1 MRLGSA
7 EEIRKYQLFGIGG
20 FELFII
26 LLFAFLIFGP
36 DKLPEM
42 AKTLGVAQ
50 AQEEM
55 KAVIN
60 DEVLDPD
67 AGKKAASG
75 SGSKPAPHAT
85 QESFAERKARY
96 DKERAERLKR
106 QQIDA
111 NRAAMKAE
119 AAKKTVDET
128 ADETACI
135 PVIPFPGAKKA
146 EEPVEAE
153 PEEETDAETEE
164 EPPQD
169 DEPKSMSLQEILA
182 QTVQEALSERE
193 DTIIEE
199 EPPHRGLFSRRKMRD
214 TEQLYDDAE
223 EEEDEEEEFEEPEP
237 ELPEP
242 PLTETLSD
250 YRAQLSGAT
259 KARRG
264 AGIFTLLL
272 CVMAVLEHFS
282 ILPEAYTADPMIRAL
297 PPLAVEAIVCAI
309 GWRIFAGALRS
320 LKRGKVTSGFL
331 TMLLCLVTL
340 LDTALYAFL
349 PARAALSLPLPVL
362 GAMSV
367 YCALLGESLRLH
379 GMYDTFRIAA
389 IGNAPYIVT
398 VTAGGAA
405 KRVGLPGGFSNSARA
420 NDPYSRWQSVLL
432 PVFLAVSV
440 VFGVLSTLE
449 TKQNAL
455 LAWNLSVMLASAN
468 LLAFPMVCALPLK
481 RIAARL
487 AKSGS
492 AVAGFSGADAIR
504 RSNCVILTDGDLF
517 PPGTVTLGG
526 LKVFGEE
533 SGKVISY
540 AATMAHASES
550 GLSRLFDNLLASDGG
565 FREQVEDVDFYEEGG
580 VGGRIH
586 GETVLFGTAGFMR
599 KRGVNLPRNLGLK
612 TGVFLSVDGT
622 LIAVFAV
629 KYMPAENVD
638 WALHALH
645 HSRITPVLAVRDGN
659 ITPALLKRKF
669 GTDARAVYPKL
680 STRLALSERG
690 GGRPYA
696 LLMREGLMPYAEVV
710 LGSKRLCRSA
720 RRCTVLAFVAAT
732 LATLLAFYLTFV
744 GAYSVLTPLSLLVFV
759 LLWSL
764 SALLDALLSDRY

>member
-1 MRLGSA
+1 MDPKDLEFEETLADSELLLKNTARSMDEDA
-7 EEIRKYQLFGIGG
+7 EFTLES
-20 FELFII
+20 I
-26 LLFAFLIFGP
+26 LA
-36 DKLPEM
+36 EY
-42 AKTLGVAQ
+42 
-50 AQEEM
+50 
-55 KAVIN
+55 
-60 DEVLDPD
+60 
-67 AGKKAASG
+67 G
-75 SGSKPAPHAT
+75 SGTPEPEEKEPEPPAEKKPPAKVVPLP
-85 QESFAERKARY
+85 K
-96 DKERAERLKR
+96 
-106 QQIDA
+106 
-111 NRAAMKAE
+111 KAE

-128 ADETACI
+128 ADETARI

-146 EEPVEAE
+146 EEPIEAE

-169 DEPKSMSLQEILA
+169 DEPKSMSLQDILA

-193 DTIIEE
+193 DTVIEE
-199 EPPHRGLFSRRKMRD
+199 EPPRRGLFSRRKMRD

-297 PPLAVEAIVCAI
+297 PLLAVEAIVCAI

-320 LKRGKVTSGFL
+320 LKQGKVTSGFL

-432 PVFLAVSV
+432 PVFLAAAV

-468 LLAFPMVCALPLK
+468 LLAFPMVCVLPLK

-710 LGSKRLCRSA
+710 LGSKRLCASA
-720 RRCTVLAFVAAT
+720 RRCTVLAFLAAT
-732 LATLLAFYLTFV
+732 ASTLLAFYLTFV
-744 GAYSVLTPLSLLVFV
+744 GAYSVLTPFSLLIYV

-764 SALLDALLSDRY
+764 SALVDALLSDRY

>member
-1 MRLGSA
+1 MKPLVAIVGRPNVGKSMLFNKLIGQRLSIVEDTPGVTRDRIYGESEWCGRKFRLVDTGGIEPRTDDQILSFMREQA
-7 EEIRKYQLFGIGG
+7 EIAIQHADV
-20 FELFII
+20 II
-26 LLFAFLIFGP
+26 FLTDVKTGLTASDQEVANMLLRSHKPIVL
-36 DKLPEM
+36 
-42 AKTLGVAQ
+42 
-50 AQEEM
+50 
-55 KAVIN
+55 AVN
-60 DEVLDPD
+60 KMDSTGRVDPD
-67 AGKKAASG
+67 FYEFYNLGLGDPIAVSAVHGHG
-75 SGSKPAPHAT
+75 TG
-85 QESFAERKARY
+85 
-96 DKERAERLKR
+96 DLL
-106 QQIDA
+106 DA
-111 NRAAMKAE
+111 
-119 AAKKTVDET
+119 
-128 ADETACI
+128 CLQY
-135 PVIPFPGAKKA
+135 FP
-146 EEPVEAE
+146 
-153 PEEETDAETEE
+153 PE
-164 EPPQD
+164 D
-169 DEPKSMSLQEILA
+169 D
-182 QTVQEALSERE
+182 
-193 DTIIEE
+193 
-199 EPPHRGLFSRRKMRD
+199 
-214 TEQLYDDAE
+214 E
-223 EEEDEEEEFEEPEP
+223 EEEDIPD
-237 ELPEP
+237 LPEP
-242 PLTETLSD
+242 PAEETLAD
-250 YRAQLSGAT
+250 LRAQLSSAT
-259 KARRG
+259 RACRAVGILTLLMWLGQLAAHFSLMPALYWDDPMVRTLPYLALELLACILGRHVFLDAFRKARGGRV
-264 AGIFTLLL
+264 TSPLLTFIL
-272 CVMAVLEHFS
+272 CV
-282 ILPEAYTADPMIRAL
+282 
-297 PPLAVEAIVCAI
+297 
-309 GWRIFAGALRS
+309 
-320 LKRGKVTSGFL
+320 
-331 TMLLCLVTL
+331 VTL
-340 LDTALYAFL
+340 ADTALYAFL
-349 PARAALSLPLPVL
+349 PARAALSAPLPAIAVL
-362 GAMSV
+362 SLYG
-367 YCALLGESLRLH
+367 ALLGETQRLH
-379 GMYDTFRIAA
+379 GLYDTFRIAA

-405 KRVGLPGGFSNSARA
+405 KRTGLPAGFSNAARA
-420 NDPYSRWQSVLL
+420 GDPYSRWQNALL
-432 PVFLAVSV
+432 PVLLVASIVFAVLA
-440 VFGVLSTLE
+440 TLE
-449 TKQNAL
+449 SKQRVL
-455 LAWNLSVMLASAN
+455 LLWNLSVLLASAN
-468 LLAFPMVCALPLK
+468 LPALPMTCALPFK

-492 AVAGFSGADAIR
+492 AVAGYAGADAIR

-550 GLSRLFDNLLASDGG
+550 GLTKLFDDLLMRDGG
-565 FREQVEDVDFYEEGG
+565 FRERVEDVDFYEEGG

-586 GETVLFGTAGFMR
+586 GETVLFGTMGFMR

-669 GTDARAVYPKL
+669 GTDARAVYPKM

>member
-1 MRLGSA
+1 MDPKDLEFEETLADSELLLKNTARSMDEDA
-7 EEIRKYQLFGIGG
+7 EFTLES
-20 FELFII
+20 I
-26 LLFAFLIFGP
+26 LA
-36 DKLPEM
+36 EY
-42 AKTLGVAQ
+42 
-50 AQEEM
+50 
-55 KAVIN
+55 
-60 DEVLDPD
+60 
-67 AGKKAASG
+67 G
-75 SGSKPAPHAT
+75 SGTPAAPEPEEKEPEPPAEKKPPAKVVPLP
-85 QESFAERKARY
+85 K
-96 DKERAERLKR
+96 
-106 QQIDA
+106 
-111 NRAAMKAE
+111 KAE

-128 ADETACI
+128 ADETARI

-153 PEEETDAETEE
+153 PEETPEE
-164 EPPQD
+164 EPAQD
-169 DEPKSMSLQEILA
+169 DEPKSMSLQDVLA

-199 EPPHRGLFSRRKMRD
+199 EPPRRGLFSRRKMRD

-297 PPLAVEAIVCAI
+297 PLLAVEAIVCAI
-309 GWRIFAGALRS
+309 GWRIFARTIRS
-320 LKRGKVTSGFL
+320 LRQGKTTSGFL

-349 PARAALSLPLPVL
+349 PARAALSLPLPAL

-420 NDPYSRWQSVLL
+420 NDPYSRWQRVLL
-432 PVFLAVSV
+432 PVFLAAAV
-440 VFGVLSTLE
+440 VFGVLSPLE

-455 LAWNLSVMLASAN
+455 LACAN

-710 LGSKRLCRSA
+710 LGSKRLCASA
-720 RRCTVLAFVAAT
+720 KRCTVLAFLAAT
-732 LATLLAFYLTFV
+732 ASTLLAFYLTFV
-744 GAYSVLTPLSLLVFV
+744 GAYSVLTPFSLLIYV

-764 SALLDALLSDRY
+764 SALVDALLSDRY

>member
-1 MRLGSA
+1 MDPKDLEFEETLADSELLLKNTARSMDEDAEFTLESILAEYGSGTPAAPEPEEKASEPPA
-7 EEIRKYQLFGIGG
+7 EEKQS
-20 FELFII
+20 
-26 LLFAFLIFGP
+26 AKVVP
-36 DKLPEM
+36 LP
-42 AKTLGVAQ
+42 
-50 AQEEM
+50 
-55 KAVIN
+55 
-60 DEVLDPD
+60 
-67 AGKKAASG
+67 KKV
-75 SGSKPAPHAT
+75 
-85 QESFAERKARY
+85 
-96 DKERAERLKR
+96 
-106 QQIDA
+106 
-111 NRAAMKAE
+111 E

-128 ADETACI
+128 ADETARI

-153 PEEETDAETEE
+153 PEETPEE

-169 DEPKSMSLQEILA
+169 DEPKSMSLQDILA

-193 DTIIEE
+193 DTIIEA
-199 EPPHRGLFSRRKMRD
+199 EPPRRGLFSRRKMRD
-214 TEQLYDDAE
+214 TEQLYADEETDEDEDDE
-223 EEEDEEEEFEEPEP
+223 EEEDIPD
-237 ELPEP
+237 LPEP
-242 PLTETLSD
+242 PAEETLAD
-250 YRAQLSGAT
+250 LRAQLSSAT
-259 KARRG
+259 RACRAVGILTLLMWLGQLAAHFSLMPALYWDDPMVRTLPYLALELLACILGRHVFLDAFRKARGGRV
-264 AGIFTLLL
+264 TSPLLTFIL
-272 CVMAVLEHFS
+272 CV
-282 ILPEAYTADPMIRAL
+282 
-297 PPLAVEAIVCAI
+297 
-309 GWRIFAGALRS
+309 
-320 LKRGKVTSGFL
+320 
-331 TMLLCLVTL
+331 VTL
-340 LDTALYAFL
+340 ADTALYAFL
-349 PARAALSLPLPVL
+349 PARAALSAPLPAIAVL
-362 GAMSV
+362 SLYG
-367 YCALLGESLRLH
+367 ALLGESLRLH

-405 KRVGLPGGFSNSARA
+405 KRTGLPAGFSNAARA
-420 NDPYSRWQSVLL
+420 GDPYSRWQNALL
-432 PVFLAVSV
+432 PVLLVASIVFAVLA
-440 VFGVLSTLE
+440 TLE
-449 TKQNAL
+449 SKQRVL
-455 LAWNLSVMLASAN
+455 LASAN
-468 LLAFPMVCALPLK
+468 LPALPMTCALPFK

-492 AVAGFSGADAIR
+492 AVAGYAGADAIR

-550 GLSRLFDNLLASDGG
+550 GLTKLFDDLLMRDGG
-565 FREQVEDVDFYEEGG
+565 FRERVEDVDFYEEGG

-586 GETVLFGTAGFMR
+586 GETVLFGTMGFMR

-669 GTDARAVYPKL
+669 GTDARAVYPKM

>member
-1 MRLGSA
+1 MDPKDLEFEETLADSELLLKNTARSMDEDAEFSLESILAEYGSGTPAPEEA
-7 EEIRKYQLFGIGG
+7 E
-20 FELFII
+20 
-26 LLFAFLIFGP
+26 A
-36 DKLPEM
+36 PEPQP
-42 AKTLGVAQ
+42 V
-50 AQEEM
+50 
-55 KAVIN
+55 
-60 DEVLDPD
+60 
-67 AGKKAASG
+67 KKA
-75 SGSKPAPHAT
+75 PA
-85 QESFAERKARY
+85 AE
-96 DKERAERLKR
+96 
-106 QQIDA
+106 
-111 NRAAMKAE
+111 AAPPQKKAE
-119 AAKKTVDET
+119 AAERH
-128 ADETACI
+128 ADSAVRSA
-135 PVIPFPGAKKA
+135 VIPFPGMKTA
-146 EEPVEAE
+146 EAPA
-153 PEEETDAETEE
+153 PEDPA
-164 EPPQD
+164 PQD
-169 DEPKSMSLQEILA
+169 GGEAQDDAPKAMSLQDILA
-182 QTVQEALSERE
+182 QTVQEALAERE

-199 EPPHRGLFSRRKMRD
+199 EPPRRGLFSRRKMRD

-223 EEEDEEEEFEEPEP
+223 EEEEEDAFDEAELD
-237 ELPEP
+237 LPEP
-242 PLTETLSD
+242 PLQETLAD
-250 YRAQLSGAT
+250 YRAQLSGAV

-264 AGIFTLLL
+264 AGIFTLAL
-272 CVMAVLEHFS
+272 CVMALLEHFS
-282 ILPEAYTADPMIRAL
+282 LLPAAYVEDPMIRAL
-297 PPLAVEAIVCAI
+297 PLLAVEAIVCAI
-309 GWRIFAGALRS
+309 GWRIFARTIRS
-320 LKRGKVTSGFL
+320 LRQGKTTSGFL

-405 KRVGLPGGFSNSARA
+405 KRMGLPGGFSNSARA
-420 NDPYSRWQSVLL
+420 SDPYSRWQSVLL
-432 PVFLAVSV
+432 PVFLAAAV

-645 HSRITPVLAVRDGN
+645 HSRITPVLAVRDGS

-669 GTDARAVYPKL
+669 GTDARAVYPTI
-680 STRLALSERG
+680 STRLALSEKDG
-690 GGRPYA
+690 EHPYA
-696 LLMREGLMPYAEVV
+696 LLYREGLMPYAEIAV
-710 LGSKRLCRSA
+710 GSKRLVHAVR
-720 RRCTVLAFVAAT
+720 VAAV
-732 LATLLAFYLTFV
+732 LSLGSSAVSALLAFYLTFV
-744 GAYSVLTPLSLLVFV
+744 GAYSALTPVSMLLYL
-759 LLWSL
+759 LLW
-764 SALLDALLSDRY
+764 ALAALIEGFWADRY

>member
-1 MRLGSA
+1 MDPKDLEFEETLADSELLLKNTARSMDEDAEFTLESILAEYGSGTPAAPEPEEKASEPPA
-7 EEIRKYQLFGIGG
+7 EEKQS
-20 FELFII
+20 
-26 LLFAFLIFGP
+26 AKVVP
-36 DKLPEM
+36 LP
-42 AKTLGVAQ
+42 K
-50 AQEEM
+50 
-55 KAVIN
+55 
-60 DEVLDPD
+60 
-67 AGKKAASG
+67 
-75 SGSKPAPHAT
+75 
-85 QESFAERKARY
+85 
-96 DKERAERLKR
+96 
-106 QQIDA
+106 
-111 NRAAMKAE
+111 KAE

-128 ADETACI
+128 TDETARI

-153 PEEETDAETEE
+153 PEETPEE
-164 EPPQD
+164 EPAQD
-169 DEPKSMSLQEILA
+169 DEPKSMSLQDVLA

-199 EPPHRGLFSRRKMRD
+199 EPPRRGLFSRRKMRD

-297 PPLAVEAIVCAI
+297 PLLAVEAIVCAI
-309 GWRIFAGALRS
+309 GWRIFARTIRS
-320 LKRGKVTSGFL
+320 LRQGKTTSGFL

-349 PARAALSLPLPVL
+349 PARAALSLPLPAL

-420 NDPYSRWQSVLL
+420 NDPYSRWQRVLL
-432 PVFLAVSV
+432 PVFLAAAV

-468 LLAFPMVCALPLK
+468 LLAFPRVCALPLK

-710 LGSKRLCRSA
+710 LGSKRLCASA
-720 RRCTVLAFVAAT
+720 KRCTVLAFLAAT
-732 LATLLAFYLTFV
+732 ASTLLAFYLTFV
-744 GAYSVLTPLSLLVFV
+744 GAYSVLTPFSLLIYV

-764 SALLDALLSDRY
+764 SALVDALLSDRY

>member
-1 MRLGSA
+1 MDPKDLEFEETLADSELLLKNTARSMDEDAEFTLESILAEYGSGTPA
-7 EEIRKYQLFGIGG
+7 E
-20 FELFII
+20 
-26 LLFAFLIFGP
+26 P
-36 DKLPEM
+36 DPEEKEPEPPAEKKPPAKVVPLP
-42 AKTLGVAQ
+42 
-50 AQEEM
+50 
-55 KAVIN
+55 
-60 DEVLDPD
+60 
-67 AGKKAASG
+67 KKAE
-75 SGSKPAPHAT
+75 T
-85 QESFAERKARY
+85 
-96 DKERAERLKR
+96 
-106 QQIDA
+106 
-111 NRAAMKAE
+111 
-119 AAKKTVDET
+119 AKKTVDET
-128 ADETACI
+128 ADETARI
-135 PVIPFPGAKKA
+135 PVIPFPGARKA
-146 EEPVEAE
+146 EEPIEAE

-169 DEPKSMSLQEILA
+169 DEPKSMSLQDILA

-199 EPPHRGLFSRRKMRD
+199 EPPRRGLFSRRKMRD

-320 LKRGKVTSGFL
+320 LKQGKVTSGFL

-405 KRVGLPGGFSNSARA
+405 KRVGLPDGFSNSARA

-432 PVFLAVSV
+432 PVFLAAAV
-440 VFGVLSTLE
+440 VFGMLSTLE

-481 RIAARL
+481 RFAARL

-492 AVAGFSGADAIR
+492 AVAGFSGAVAIR

-550 GLSRLFDNLLASDGG
+550 GLSRLFDNLLARDGG

-710 LGSKRLCRSA
+710 LGSKRLCASA
-720 RRCTVLAFVAAT
+720 KRCTVLAFLAAT
-732 LATLLAFYLTFV
+732 ASTLLAFYLTFV
-744 GAYSVLTPLSLLVFV
+744 GAYSVLTPFSLLIYV

-764 SALLDALLSDRY
+764 SALVDAMLSDRY

>member
-1 MRLGSA
+1 MDPKDLEFEETLADSELLLKNTARSMGEDA
-7 EEIRKYQLFGIGG
+7 EFTLES
-20 FELFII
+20 I
-26 LLFAFLIFGP
+26 LA
-36 DKLPEM
+36 EY
-42 AKTLGVAQ
+42 
-50 AQEEM
+50 
-55 KAVIN
+55 
-60 DEVLDPD
+60 
-67 AGKKAASG
+67 G
-75 SGSKPAPHAT
+75 SGTPAAPEPEEKEPEPPAEKKPPAKVVPLP
-85 QESFAERKARY
+85 K
-96 DKERAERLKR
+96 
-106 QQIDA
+106 
-111 NRAAMKAE
+111 KAE

-128 ADETACI
+128 ADETARI

-153 PEEETDAETEE
+153 PEETPEE
-164 EPPQD
+164 EPAQD
-169 DEPKSMSLQEILA
+169 DEPKSMSLQDILA

-199 EPPHRGLFSRRKMRD
+199 EPPRRGLFSRRKMRD

-282 ILPEAYTADPMIRAL
+282 LLPAAYVEDPMIRAL
-297 PPLAVEAIVCAI
+297 PLLAVEAIVCAI
-309 GWRIFAGALRS
+309 GWRIFARTIRS
-320 LKRGKVTSGFL
+320 LRQGKTTSGFL

-405 KRVGLPGGFSNSARA
+405 KRMGLPGGFSNSARA
-420 NDPYSRWQSVLL
+420 SDPYSRWQSVLL
-432 PVFLAVSV
+432 PVFLAAAV

-468 LLAFPMVCALPLK
+468 LLAFPMVCTLPLK

-710 LGSKRLCRSA
+710 LGSKRLCASA
-720 RRCTVLAFVAAT
+720 KRCTVLAFLAAT
-732 LATLLAFYLTFV
+732 ASTLLAFYLTFV
-744 GAYSVLTPLSLLVFV
+744 GAYSVLTPFSLLIYV

-764 SALLDALLSDRY
+764 SALVDALLSDRY

>member
-1 MRLGSA
+1 MDPKDLEFEETLADSELLLKNTARSMDEDA
-7 EEIRKYQLFGIGG
+7 EFTLES
-20 FELFII
+20 I
-26 LLFAFLIFGP
+26 LA
-36 DKLPEM
+36 EY
-42 AKTLGVAQ
+42 
-50 AQEEM
+50 
-55 KAVIN
+55 
-60 DEVLDPD
+60 
-67 AGKKAASG
+67 G
-75 SGSKPAPHAT
+75 SGTPAAPEPEEKEPEPPAEKKPPAKVVPLP
-85 QESFAERKARY
+85 K
-96 DKERAERLKR
+96 
-106 QQIDA
+106 
-111 NRAAMKAE
+111 KAE

-128 ADETACI
+128 ADETARI

-146 EEPVEAE
+146 EEPIEAE
-153 PEEETDAETEE
+153 PEEKTDAETEE

-169 DEPKSMSLQEILA
+169 DEPKSMSLQDILA

-199 EPPHRGLFSRRKMRD
+199 EPPRRSLFSRRKMRD

-297 PPLAVEAIVCAI
+297 PLLAVEAIVCAI

-320 LKRGKVTSGFL
+320 LKQGKVTSGFL

-340 LDTALYAFL
+340 LDTVLYAFL
-349 PARAALSLPLPVL
+349 PARAALSLPLPML

-405 KRVGLPGGFSNSARA
+405 KRVGLPAGFSNAARA
-420 NDPYSRWQSVLL
+420 GDPYSRWQNALL
-432 PVFLAVSV
+432 PVLLVASIVFAVLA
-440 VFGVLSTLE
+440 TLE
-449 TKQNAL
+449 SKQRVL
-455 LAWNLSVMLASAN
+455 LLWNLSVLLASAN
-468 LLAFPMVCALPLK
+468 LPALPMTCALPFK

-492 AVAGFSGADAIR
+492 AVAGYAGADAIR

-550 GLSRLFDNLLASDGG
+550 GLTKLFDDLLARDGG
-565 FREQVEDVDFYEEGG
+565 FRERVEDVDFYEEGG

-586 GETVLFGTAGFMR
+586 GETVLFGTMGFMR

-669 GTDARAVYPKL
+669 GTDARAVYPKM

>member
-1 MRLGSA
+1 MDPKDLEFEETLADSELLLKNTARSMDEDA
-7 EEIRKYQLFGIGG
+7 EFTLES
-20 FELFII
+20 I
-26 LLFAFLIFGP
+26 LA
-36 DKLPEM
+36 EY
-42 AKTLGVAQ
+42 
-50 AQEEM
+50 
-55 KAVIN
+55 
-60 DEVLDPD
+60 
-67 AGKKAASG
+67 G
-75 SGSKPAPHAT
+75 SGTPAAPEPEEKEPEPPAEKKPPAKVVPLP
-85 QESFAERKARY
+85 K
-96 DKERAERLKR
+96 
-106 QQIDA
+106 
-111 NRAAMKAE
+111 KAE

-432 PVFLAVSV
+432 PVFLAASV

-468 LLAFPMVCALPLK
+468 LLAVPWVCALPLK

-710 LGSKRLCRSA
+710 LGSKRLCASA
-720 RRCTVLAFVAAT
+720 RRCTVLAFLAAT
-732 LATLLAFYLTFV
+732 ASTLLAFYLTFV
-744 GAYSVLTPLSLLVFV
+744 GAYSVLTPFSLLIYV

-764 SALLDALLSDRY
+764 SALVDALLSDRY

>member
-1 MRLGSA
+1 MDPKDLEFEETLADSELLLKNTARSMDEDAEFTLESILAEYGSGTSAAPEPEEKEPEPPA
-7 EEIRKYQLFGIGG
+7 EKKPP
-20 FELFII
+20 
-26 LLFAFLIFGP
+26 AKVVP
-36 DKLPEM
+36 LP
-42 AKTLGVAQ
+42 
-50 AQEEM
+50 
-55 KAVIN
+55 
-60 DEVLDPD
+60 
-67 AGKKAASG
+67 KKAE
-75 SGSKPAPHAT
+75 T
-85 QESFAERKARY
+85 
-96 DKERAERLKR
+96 
-106 QQIDA
+106 
-111 NRAAMKAE
+111 
-119 AAKKTVDET
+119 AKKPVDET
-128 ADETACI
+128 ADKTVRL

-146 EEPVEAE
+146 EEPIEAE
-153 PEEETDAETEE
+153 PEEAPEE
-164 EPPQD
+164 EPAQD
-169 DEPKSMSLQEILA
+169 DEPKSMSLQDILA

-193 DTIIEE
+193 DTVIEE
-199 EPPHRGLFSRRKMRD
+199 EPPRRGLFSRRKMRD

-223 EEEDEEEEFEEPEP
+223 EEEEEEEEFEEP

-282 ILPEAYTADPMIRAL
+282 ILPEAYTGNSMIRAL
-297 PPLAVEAIVCAI
+297 PLLALEAIVCAI

-331 TMLLCLVTL
+331 TLLLCLVTL

-362 GAMSV
+362 GALSV
-367 YCALLGESLRLH
+367 YCSLLGESLRLH

-432 PVFLAVSV
+432 PIFLVAAV

-449 TKQNAL
+449 TKQSAL

-481 RIAARL
+481 RIASRL

-517 PPGTVTLGG
+517 PPGTITLGG

-669 GTDARAVYPKL
+669 GTDARAVYPKI

-710 LGSKRLCRSA
+710 LGSKRLCASA
-720 RRCTVLAFVAAT
+720 KRCTVLAFLAAT
-732 LATLLAFYLTFV
+732 ASTLLAFYLTFV
-744 GAYSVLTPLSLLVFV
+744 GAYSVLTPLSLLIYV

-764 SALLDALLSDRY
+764 SVLVDAMLSDRY

>member
-1 MRLGSA
+1 MDPRDLEFEETLADSELLLKNTARSMDEDAEFTLESILAEYGSGTPAAPEPEEKEPEPPA
-7 EEIRKYQLFGIGG
+7 EKKPP
-20 FELFII
+20 
-26 LLFAFLIFGP
+26 AKVVP
-36 DKLPEM
+36 LP
-42 AKTLGVAQ
+42 
-50 AQEEM
+50 
-55 KAVIN
+55 
-60 DEVLDPD
+60 
-67 AGKKAASG
+67 KKAE
-75 SGSKPAPHAT
+75 T
-85 QESFAERKARY
+85 AR
-96 DKERAERLKR
+96 
-106 QQIDA
+106 
-111 NRAAMKAE
+111 
-119 AAKKTVDET
+119 KTVDET

-153 PEEETDAETEE
+153 PEETPEE
-164 EPPQD
+164 EPAQD
-169 DEPKSMSLQEILA
+169 DEPKSMSLQDILA

-199 EPPHRGLFSRRKMRD
+199 EPPRRGLFSRRKMRD

-297 PPLAVEAIVCAI
+297 PLLAVEAIVCAI

-320 LKRGKVTSGFL
+320 LKQEKVTSGFL

-405 KRVGLPGGFSNSARA
+405 KRVGLPDGFSNSARA

-432 PVFLAVSV
+432 PVFLAAAV
-440 VFGVLSTLE
+440 VFGMLSTLE

-492 AVAGFSGADAIR
+492 AVAGFSGADTIR

-565 FREQVEDVDFYEEGG
+565 F
-580 VGGRIH
+580 GGRIH

-710 LGSKRLCRSA
+710 LGSKRLCASA
-720 RRCTVLAFVAAT
+720 RRCTVLAFLAAT
-732 LATLLAFYLTFV
+732 ASTLLAFYLTFV
-744 GAYSVLTPLSLLVFV
+744 GAYSVLTPFSLLIYV

-764 SALLDALLSDRY
+764 SALVDALLSDRY

>member
-1 MRLGSA
+1 MDPKDLEFEETLADSELLLKNTARSMDEDAEFTLESILAEYGSGTPA
-7 EEIRKYQLFGIGG
+7 EPEPEEK
-20 FELFII
+20 EPEPP
-26 LLFAFLIFGP
+26 AEKKP
-36 DKLPEM
+36 PAKVVPLP
-42 AKTLGVAQ
+42 
-50 AQEEM
+50 
-55 KAVIN
+55 
-60 DEVLDPD
+60 
-67 AGKKAASG
+67 KKAE
-75 SGSKPAPHAT
+75 T
-85 QESFAERKARY
+85 
-96 DKERAERLKR
+96 
-106 QQIDA
+106 
-111 NRAAMKAE
+111 
-119 AAKKTVDET
+119 AKKTVDET
-128 ADETACI
+128 ADETARI
-135 PVIPFPGAKKA
+135 PVIPFPGARKA
-146 EEPVEAE
+146 EEPIEAE

-169 DEPKSMSLQEILA
+169 DEPKSMSLQDILA

-199 EPPHRGLFSRRKMRD
+199 EPPRRGLFSRRKMRD
-214 TEQLYDDAE
+214 TEKLYDDAE

-320 LKRGKVTSGFL
+320 LKQGKVTSGFL

-405 KRVGLPGGFSNSARA
+405 KRVGLPDGFSNSARA

-432 PVFLAVSV
+432 PVFLAAAV
-440 VFGVLSTLE
+440 VFGMLSTLE

-468 LLAFPMVCALPLK
+468 LLAFPRVCALPLK

-550 GLSRLFDNLLASDGG
+550 GLSRLFDNLLARDGG

-710 LGSKRLCRSA
+710 LGSKRLCASA
-720 RRCTVLAFVAAT
+720 KRCTVLAFLAAT
-732 LATLLAFYLTFV
+732 ASTLLAFYLTFV
-744 GAYSVLTPLSLLVFV
+744 GAYSVLTPFSLLIYV

-764 SALLDALLSDRY
+764 SALVDAMLSDRY

>member
-1 MRLGSA
+1 MDKKDLDFEQDLIDSELLLKNTARSMDDDAEYTLESILAEYGGDAASAAPESAPAQA
-7 EEIRKYQLFGIGG
+7 EE
-20 FELFII
+20 
-26 LLFAFLIFGP
+26 AP
-36 DKLPEM
+36 TD
-42 AKTLGVAQ
+42 
-50 AQEEM
+50 
-55 KAVIN
+55 
-60 DEVLDPD
+60 DP
-67 AGKKAASG
+67 
-75 SGSKPAPHAT
+75 PARGT
-85 QESFAERKARY
+85 
-96 DKERAERLKR
+96 
-106 QQIDA
+106 
-111 NRAAMKAE
+111 
-119 AAKKTVDET
+119 
-128 ADETACI
+128 
-135 PVIPFPGAKKA
+135 VIPFPGAKRAGDEDAGEASEDVSGETGAEAEAGA
-146 EEPVEAE
+146 EEPEASA
-153 PEEETDAETEE
+153 PFDPTK
-164 EPPQD
+164 PV
-169 DEPKSMSLQEILA
+169 SLQDILA
-182 QTVQEALSERE
+182 QTVQEALAERE
-193 DTIIEE
+193 EEVILE
-199 EPPHRGLFSRRKMRD
+199 EPPKRRGLFSRKKMRD
-214 TEQLYDDAE
+214 TEQLYTDGEEEDDEDGE
-223 EEEDEEEEFEEPEP
+223 EEELIPD
-237 ELPEP
+237 LPEP
-242 PLTETLSD
+242 PAEETLAELRS
-250 YRAQLSGAT
+250 QLSSAT
-259 KARRG
+259 KARR
-264 AGIFTLLL
+264 AVGILTLLMWL
-272 CVMAVLEHFS
+272 AQLAAHFS
-282 ILPEAYTADPMIRAL
+282 LMPALYWDEPLLRTLPYLGLEVLACVFGFRVFLDAFRKARGGVVTA
-297 PPLAVEAIVCAI
+297 PL
-309 GWRIFAGALRS
+309 
-320 LKRGKVTSGFL
+320 L
-331 TMLLCLVTL
+331 TFLLCLVTL
-340 LDTALYAFL
+340 GDTALCAFL
-349 PARAALSLPLPVL
+349 PARAALQAPLPAIAVL
-362 GAMSV
+362 ALYAS
-367 YCALLGESLRLH
+367 LLGETARVRGL
-379 GMYDTFRIAA
+379 YDTFRIAA
-389 IGNAPYIVT
+389 MGDAPYIVT

-405 KRVGLPGGFSNSARA
+405 KRTGSSAGFSNAARA
-420 NDPYSRWQSVLL
+420 SDPYSRWQSVLL
-432 PVFLAVSV
+432 PVLFVASAV
-440 VFGVLSTLE
+440 F
-449 TKQNAL
+449 AL
-455 LAWNLSVMLASAN
+455 LATLESKQKLLLLWNLSVLLASAD
-468 LLAFPMVCALPLK
+468 LPAFPLACTLPLK

-492 AVAGFSGADAIR
+492 AVAGYAGADAIR

-550 GLSRLFDNLLASDGG
+550 GLTKLFDDLLMRDGG
-565 FREQVEDVDFYEEGG
+565 FRERVEDVDFYEEGG

-669 GTDARAVYPKL
+669 GTDARAVYPKM

>member
-1 MRLGSA
+1 MDPKDLEFEETLADSELLLKNTARSMDEDA
-7 EEIRKYQLFGIGG
+7 EFTLES
-20 FELFII
+20 I
-26 LLFAFLIFGP
+26 LA
-36 DKLPEM
+36 EY
-42 AKTLGVAQ
+42 
-50 AQEEM
+50 
-55 KAVIN
+55 
-60 DEVLDPD
+60 
-67 AGKKAASG
+67 G
-75 SGSKPAPHAT
+75 SGTPAAPEPEEKEPELPAEKKPPAKVVPLP
-85 QESFAERKARY
+85 K
-96 DKERAERLKR
+96 
-106 QQIDA
+106 
-111 NRAAMKAE
+111 KAE

-128 ADETACI
+128 ADETARI

-146 EEPVEAE
+146 EEPIEAE

-169 DEPKSMSLQEILA
+169 DEPKSMSLQDILA

-193 DTIIEE
+193 DTVIEE
-199 EPPHRGLFSRRKMRD
+199 EPPRRGLFSRRKMRD

-320 LKRGKVTSGFL
+320 LKQGKVTSGFL

-405 KRVGLPGGFSNSARA
+405 KRVGLPDGFSNSARA

-432 PVFLAVSV
+432 PVFLAAAV

-468 LLAFPMVCALPLK
+468 LLAFPMVCARPLK

-622 LIAVFAV
+622 LIAVVAV

-710 LGSKRLCRSA
+710 LGSKRLCTSA
-720 RRCTVLAFVAAT
+720 RRCTVLAFLAAT
-732 LATLLAFYLTFV
+732 ASTLLAFYLTFV
-744 GAYSVLTPLSLLVFV
+744 GAYSVLTPFSLLIYV

-764 SALLDALLSDRY
+764 SALVDALLSDRY

>member
-1 MRLGSA
+1 MGSKFGFAGLPAYEGGSPIDEIFNCGGALADDTDSATPEDAYMQIVRDTSEDEFLAYCRKLESEGFTAVYDRGNSAGLYRQYERGGRLVYTYYIYA
-7 EEIRKYQLFGIGG
+7 ERTTRIISEGRTCTVVEFSGG
-20 FELFII
+20 GEN
-26 LLFAFLIFGP
+26 
-36 DKLPEM
+36 
-42 AKTLGVAQ
+42 TLG
-50 AQEEM
+50 
-55 KAVIN
+55 
-60 DEVLDPD
+60 
-67 AGKKAASG
+67 
-75 SGSKPAPHAT
+75 
-85 QESFAERKARY
+85 
-96 DKERAERLKR
+96 
-106 QQIDA
+106 
-111 NRAAMKAE
+111 
-119 AAKKTVDET
+119 
-128 ADETACI
+128 
-135 PVIPFPGAKKA
+135 
-146 EEPVEAE
+146 
-153 PEEETDAETEE
+153 
-164 EPPQD
+164 
-169 DEPKSMSLQEILA
+169 
-182 QTVQEALSERE
+182 
-193 DTIIEE
+193 
-199 EPPHRGLFSRRKMRD
+199 
-214 TEQLYDDAE
+214 
-223 EEEDEEEEFEEPEP
+223 
-237 ELPEP
+237 
-242 PLTETLSD
+242 
-250 YRAQLSGAT
+250 
-259 KARRG
+259 
-264 AGIFTLLL
+264 
-272 CVMAVLEHFS
+272 
-282 ILPEAYTADPMIRAL
+282 
-297 PPLAVEAIVCAI
+297 
-309 GWRIFAGALRS
+309 
-320 LKRGKVTSGFL
+320 
-331 TMLLCLVTL
+331 
-340 LDTALYAFL
+340 DTALCAFL
-349 PARAALSLPLPVL
+349 PARAALSLPLPAV

-405 KRVGLPGGFSNSARA
+405 KRVGQVDGFSNSARA
-420 NDPYSRWQSVLL
+420 NDPYARWQNVLL
-432 PVFLAVSV
+432 PVFLTAAV

-449 TKQNAL
+449 ANQNLL
-455 LAWNLSVMLASAN
+455 LAWNLSVLLASAN

-492 AVAGFSGADAIR
+492 AVAGYAGADAIR

-517 PPGTVTLGG
+517 PPGTVTLAG

-550 GLSRLFDNLLASDGG
+550 GLTKLFDDLLMRDGG
-565 FREQVEDVDFYEEGG
+565 FRERVEDVDFYEEGG
-580 VGGRIH
+580 VDGRIH

-669 GTDARAVYPKL
+669 GTDARAVYPKM

-720 RRCTVLAFVAAT
+720 RRCTLLTILASTA
-732 LATLLAFYLTFV
+732 ATLLAFYLTFV
-744 GAYSVLTPLSLLVFV
+744 GAYSVLTPLSVLIFV

-764 SALLDALLSDRY
+764 SALVDALLSDRY

>member
-1 MRLGSA
+1 MDPKDLEFEETLADSELLLKNTARSMDEDAEFTLESILAEYGSGTPAAPESEEKASEPPA
-7 EEIRKYQLFGIGG
+7 EEKQS
-20 FELFII
+20 
-26 LLFAFLIFGP
+26 AKVVP
-36 DKLPEM
+36 LP
-42 AKTLGVAQ
+42 K
-50 AQEEM
+50 
-55 KAVIN
+55 
-60 DEVLDPD
+60 
-67 AGKKAASG
+67 
-75 SGSKPAPHAT
+75 
-85 QESFAERKARY
+85 
-96 DKERAERLKR
+96 
-106 QQIDA
+106 
-111 NRAAMKAE
+111 KAE

-128 ADETACI
+128 ADETARI

-153 PEEETDAETEE
+153 PEETPEE
-164 EPPQD
+164 EPAQD
-169 DEPKSMSLQEILA
+169 DEPKSMSLQDVLA

-199 EPPHRGLFSRRKMRD
+199 EPPRRGLFSRRKMRD

-237 ELPEP
+237 ELPEL

-297 PPLAVEAIVCAI
+297 PLAVEAIVCAI
-309 GWRIFAGALRS
+309 GWRIFARTIRS
-320 LKRGKVTSGFL
+320 LRQGKTTSGFL

-349 PARAALSLPLPVL
+349 PARAALSLSLPLPVL

-432 PVFLAVSV
+432 PVFLAAAV

-710 LGSKRLCRSA
+710 LGSKRLCASA
-720 RRCTVLAFVAAT
+720 KRCTVLAFLAAT
-732 LATLLAFYLTFV
+732 ASTLLAFYLTFV
-744 GAYSVLTPLSLLVFV
+744 GAYSVLTPFSLLIYV

-764 SALLDALLSDRY
+764 SALVDALLSDRY

>member
-1 MRLGSA
+1 MDPKDLEFEETLADSELLLKNTARSMDEDAEFTLESILAEYGSGTPA
-7 EEIRKYQLFGIGG
+7 APEPEEK
-20 FELFII
+20 EPEPPTEKKPP
-26 LLFAFLIFGP
+26 AKVVP
-36 DKLPEM
+36 LP
-42 AKTLGVAQ
+42 
-50 AQEEM
+50 
-55 KAVIN
+55 
-60 DEVLDPD
+60 
-67 AGKKAASG
+67 KKAE
-75 SGSKPAPHAT
+75 T
-85 QESFAERKARY
+85 
-96 DKERAERLKR
+96 
-106 QQIDA
+106 
-111 NRAAMKAE
+111 
-119 AAKKTVDET
+119 AKKPVDET
-128 ADETACI
+128 ADKTVRL

-146 EEPVEAE
+146 EEPIEAE
-153 PEEETDAETEE
+153 PEEAPEE
-164 EPPQD
+164 EPAQD
-169 DEPKSMSLQEILA
+169 DEPKSMSLQDILA

-193 DTIIEE
+193 DTVIEE
-199 EPPHRGLFSRRKMRD
+199 EPPRRGLFSRRKMRD

-223 EEEDEEEEFEEPEP
+223 EEEEEEEEFEEP

-282 ILPEAYTADPMIRAL
+282 ILPEAYTGNSMIRAL
-297 PPLAVEAIVCAI
+297 PLLALEAIVCAI

-331 TMLLCLVTL
+331 TLLLCLVTL

-362 GAMSV
+362 GALSV
-367 YCALLGESLRLH
+367 YCSLLGESLRLH

-432 PVFLAVSV
+432 PIFLVAAV

-449 TKQNAL
+449 TKQSAL

-481 RIAARL
+481 RIASRL

-517 PPGTVTLGG
+517 PPGTITLGG

-669 GTDARAVYPKL
+669 GTDARAVYPKI

-710 LGSKRLCRSA
+710 LGSKRLCASA
-720 RRCTVLAFVAAT
+720 KRCTVLAFLAAT
-732 LATLLAFYLTFV
+732 ASTLLAFYLTFV
-744 GAYSVLTPLSLLVFV
+744 GAYSVLTPLSLLIYV

-764 SALLDALLSDRY
+764 SVLVDAMLSDRY

>member
-1 MRLGSA
+1 MDPKDLEFEETLADSELLLKNTARSMDEDA
-7 EEIRKYQLFGIGG
+7 EFTLES
-20 FELFII
+20 I
-26 LLFAFLIFGP
+26 LA
-36 DKLPEM
+36 EY
-42 AKTLGVAQ
+42 
-50 AQEEM
+50 
-55 KAVIN
+55 
-60 DEVLDPD
+60 
-67 AGKKAASG
+67 G
-75 SGSKPAPHAT
+75 SGTPAEPEPEEKEPEPPAEKKPPAKVVPLP
-85 QESFAERKARY
+85 K
-96 DKERAERLKR
+96 
-106 QQIDA
+106 
-111 NRAAMKAE
+111 KAE

-128 ADETACI
+128 ADETARI

-153 PEEETDAETEE
+153 PEETPEE
-164 EPPQD
+164 EPAQD
-169 DEPKSMSLQEILA
+169 DEPKSMSLQDILA

-199 EPPHRGLFSRRKMRD
+199 EPPRRGLFSRRKMRD

-320 LKRGKVTSGFL
+320 LKQGKVTSGFL

-420 NDPYSRWQSVLL
+420 NAPYSRWQSVLL
-432 PVFLAVSV
+432 PVFLAAAV

-550 GLSRLFDNLLASDGG
+550 GLSRLFDNLLARDGG

-599 KRGVNLPRNLGLK
+599 KRGVNLPVPSK
-612 TGVFLSVDGT
+612 
-622 LIAVFAV
+622 I
-629 KYMPAENVD
+629 
-638 WALHALH
+638 LH
-645 HSRITPVLAVRDGN
+645 
-659 ITPALLKRKF
+659 
-669 GTDARAVYPKL
+669 
-680 STRLALSERG
+680 
-690 GGRPYA
+690 
-696 LLMREGLMPYAEVV
+696 
-710 LGSKRLCRSA
+710 
-720 RRCTVLAFVAAT
+720 
-732 LATLLAFYLTFV
+732 
-744 GAYSVLTPLSLLVFV
+744 
-759 LLWSL
+759 
-764 SALLDALLSDRY
+764 

>member
-1 MRLGSA
+1 MPTAYTILFCLIIFVAVTTWFIPAGSYDYADGVPVSGSYHTVDPAPQGVGAVLKAAFNGFYNAVDVCVFILMVGGFLGVVMKTGAIDAGVSNLIARLQGRENRLITILMLFFGLGGTTYGMWEETMAFFPLLLPVFLAAGYDAVVGVAVVLLGAGAGVIASTVNPFATGIAAGFAGVTLGDGLLWRVLQFIVFEGIAIWYVSA
-7 EEIRKYQLFGIGG
+7 YAARIKRDPSRSVVGIGAG
-20 FELFII
+20 RLHADVGTVTPLTRRHIAVLI
-26 LLFAFLIFGP
+26 VFAATFLIMVYG
-36 DKLPEM
+36 
-42 AKTLGVAQ
+42 
-50 AQEEM
+50 
-55 KAVIN
+55 
-60 DEVLDPD
+60 
-67 AGKKAASG
+67 
-75 SGSKPAPHAT
+75 
-85 QESFAERKARY
+85 
-96 DKERAERLKR
+96 
-106 QQIDA
+106 
-111 NRAAMKAE
+111 
-119 AAKKTVDET
+119 
-128 ADETACI
+128 
-135 PVIPFPGAKKA
+135 VIPF
-146 EEPVEAE
+146 
-153 PEEETDAETEE
+153 
-164 EPPQD
+164 
-169 DEPKSMSLQEILA
+169 DEM
-182 QTVQEALSERE
+182 
-193 DTIIEE
+193 
-199 EPPHRGLFSRRKMRD
+199 G
-214 TEQLYDDAE
+214 
-223 EEEDEEEEFEEPEP
+223 
-237 ELPEP
+237 
-242 PLTETLSD
+242 
-250 YRAQLSGAT
+250 
-259 KARRG
+259 
-264 AGIFTLLL
+264 
-272 CVMAVLEHFS
+272 
-282 ILPEAYTADPMIRAL
+282 
-297 PPLAVEAIVCAI
+297 
-309 GWRIFAGALRS
+309 
-320 LKRGKVTSGFL
+320 
-331 TMLLCLVTL
+331 
-340 LDTALYAFL
+340 
-349 PARAALSLPLPVL
+349 LPLPVL

-405 KRVGLPGGFSNSARA
+405 KRVGLSGGFSNSARA

-432 PVFLAVSV
+432 PVFLAAAV

-680 STRLALSERG
+680 STRLALSERA

-710 LGSKRLCRSA
+710 LGSKRLCASA
-720 RRCTVLAFVAAT
+720 KRCTVLAFLAAT
-732 LATLLAFYLTFV
+732 ASTLLAFYLTFV
-744 GAYSVLTPLSLLVFV
+744 GAYSVLTPLSLLIYV

-764 SALLDALLSDRY
+764 SALVDALLSDRY

>member
-1 MRLGSA
+1 MDPKDLEFEETLADSELLLKNTARSMDEDAEFTLESILAEYGSGTPA
-7 EEIRKYQLFGIGG
+7 APEPEEKEPEPPVEKRPPAKVV
-20 FELFII
+20 
-26 LLFAFLIFGP
+26 P
-36 DKLPEM
+36 LP
-42 AKTLGVAQ
+42 
-50 AQEEM
+50 
-55 KAVIN
+55 
-60 DEVLDPD
+60 
-67 AGKKAASG
+67 KKAETA
-75 SGSKPAPHAT
+75 
-85 QESFAERKARY
+85 
-96 DKERAERLKR
+96 KR
-106 QQIDA
+106 P
-111 NRAAMKAE
+111 E
-119 AAKKTVDET
+119 DET
-128 ADETACI
+128 ADETVRL
-135 PVIPFPGAKKA
+135 PVIPFPSAKKA
-146 EEPVEAE
+146 ETQVE
-153 PEEETDAETEE
+153 PEEEPEEAPEE

-169 DEPKSMSLQEILA
+169 DEPKSMSLQDILA

-193 DTIIEE
+193 DTVIEE
-199 EPPHRGLFSRRKMRD
+199 EPPRRGLFSRRKMRD

-223 EEEDEEEEFEEPEP
+223 EEEEDEEFEEPEP

-242 PLTETLSD
+242 PLEETLSD

-264 AGIFTLLL
+264 AGIFTFLL

-282 ILPEAYTADPMIRAL
+282 ILPEAYTGNSMIRAL
-297 PPLAVEAIVCAI
+297 PLLSVEAIVCAI

-320 LKRGKVTSGFL
+320 LKQGKVTSGFL
-331 TMLLCLVTL
+331 TLFLCLVTL

-362 GAMSV
+362 GALSV
-367 YCALLGESLRLH
+367 YCALLGESLRLR

-405 KRVGLPGGFSNSARA
+405 KRVGLPNGFSNSARA
-420 NDPYSRWQSVLL
+420 SDPYSRWQSVLL
-432 PVFLAVSV
+432 PVFLVAAVA
-440 VFGVLSTLE
+440 FGVLSTLE
-449 TKQNAL
+449 TRQSVL
-455 LAWNLSVMLASAN
+455 LAWNLSVLLASAN

-481 RIAARL
+481 RIAVRL

-517 PPGTVTLGG
+517 PPGTITLGG
-526 LKVFGEE
+526 LRVFGEE

-599 KRGVNLPRNLGLK
+599 KRGVNLPRSLGLK

-638 WALHALH
+638 WALHALRR
-645 HSRITPVLAVRDGN
+645 SRITPVLAVRDGN

-710 LGSKRLCRSA
+710 LGSKRLCTSA
-720 RRCTVLAFVAAT
+720 RRCTVLAFLAAT
-732 LATLLAFYLTFV
+732 ASTLLAFYLTFV
-744 GAYSVLTPLSLLVFV
+744 GAYSVLTPLSLLVYV

-764 SALLDALLSDRY
+764 SVLLDAMLSDRY

>member
-1 MRLGSA
+1 MDPKDLEFEETLADSELLLKNTARSMDEDAEFTLESILAEYGSGTPA
-7 EEIRKYQLFGIGG
+7 APEPEEK
-20 FELFII
+20 EPEPPTEKKPP
-26 LLFAFLIFGP
+26 AKVVP
-36 DKLPEM
+36 LP
-42 AKTLGVAQ
+42 
-50 AQEEM
+50 
-55 KAVIN
+55 
-60 DEVLDPD
+60 
-67 AGKKAASG
+67 KKAE
-75 SGSKPAPHAT
+75 T
-85 QESFAERKARY
+85 
-96 DKERAERLKR
+96 
-106 QQIDA
+106 
-111 NRAAMKAE
+111 
-119 AAKKTVDET
+119 AKKPVDET
-128 ADETACI
+128 ADETVRL

-146 EEPVEAE
+146 EEPIEAE
-153 PEEETDAETEE
+153 PEEAPEE
-164 EPPQD
+164 EPAQD
-169 DEPKSMSLQEILA
+169 DEPKSMSLQDILA

-193 DTIIEE
+193 DTVIEE
-199 EPPHRGLFSRRKMRD
+199 EPPRRGLFSRRKMRD

-223 EEEDEEEEFEEPEP
+223 EEEEEEEEFEEP

-282 ILPEAYTADPMIRAL
+282 ILPEAYTGNSMIRAL
-297 PPLAVEAIVCAI
+297 PLLALEAIVCAI

-331 TMLLCLVTL
+331 TLLLCLVTL

-362 GAMSV
+362 GALSV
-367 YCALLGESLRLH
+367 YCSLLGESLRLH

-432 PVFLAVSV
+432 PIFLVAAV

-449 TKQNAL
+449 TKQSAL

-481 RIAARL
+481 RIASRL

-517 PPGTVTLGG
+517 PPGTITLGG

-669 GTDARAVYPKL
+669 GTDARAVYPKI

-710 LGSKRLCRSA
+710 LGSKRLCASA
-720 RRCTVLAFVAAT
+720 KRCTVLAFLAAT
-732 LATLLAFYLTFV
+732 ASTLLAFYLTFV
-744 GAYSVLTPLSLLVFV
+744 GAYSVLTPFSLLIYV

-764 SALLDALLSDRY
+764 SVLVDAMLSDRY

>member
-1 MRLGSA
+1 MSNQSRVIALGFFDGVHLGHGALLRRTA
-7 EEIRKYQLFGIGG
+7 EE
-20 FELFII
+20 
-26 LLFAFLIFGP
+26 A
-36 DKLPEM
+36 
-42 AKTLGVAQ
+42 
-50 AQEEM
+50 
-55 KAVIN
+55 
-60 DEVLDPD
+60 
-67 AGKKAASG
+67 
-75 SGSKPAPHAT
+75 
-85 QESFAERKARY
+85 KARGVRSAVFTFAQPPKEVVTGTPVPLINSPEDRAWLAKHLY
-96 DKERAERLKR
+96 GIDDIIMVPFDQEMMTTSWQDFITEILVKRYHAVHLVAGHDHHFGHKNQGSPELLQAKCAELGLGCDIIPEVTINGITVSSTYIRRLVGLGQVERAMEYLGH
-106 QQIDA
+106 
-111 NRAAMKAE
+111 
-119 AAKKTVDET
+119 
-128 ADETACI
+128 
-135 PVIPFPGAKKA
+135 PH
-146 EEPVEAE
+146 
-153 PEEETDAETEE
+153 
-164 EPPQD
+164 
-169 DEPKSMSLQEILA
+169 ILT

-199 EPPHRGLFSRRKMRD
+199 EPPRRGLFSRRKMRD

-223 EEEDEEEEFEEPEP
+223 KEEDEEEAFEEPEP

-297 PPLAVEAIVCAI
+297 PLLAVEAIVCAI

-320 LKRGKVTSGFL
+320 LKQGKVTSGFL

-432 PVFLAVSV
+432 PVFLAAAV

-710 LGSKRLCRSA
+710 LGSKRLCASA
-720 RRCTVLAFVAAT
+720 KRCTVLAFLAAT
-732 LATLLAFYLTFV
+732 ASTLLAFYLTFV
-744 GAYSVLTPLSLLVFV
+744 GAYSVLTPFSLLIYV

-764 SALLDALLSDRY
+764 SALVDALLSDRY

>member
-1 MRLGSA
+1 MDPKDLEFEETFADSELLLKNTARSMDEDAEFTLESILAEYGSGTPA
-7 EEIRKYQLFGIGG
+7 APEPEEKEPEPPVEKRPPAKVV
-20 FELFII
+20 
-26 LLFAFLIFGP
+26 P
-36 DKLPEM
+36 LP
-42 AKTLGVAQ
+42 
-50 AQEEM
+50 
-55 KAVIN
+55 
-60 DEVLDPD
+60 
-67 AGKKAASG
+67 KKAETA
-75 SGSKPAPHAT
+75 
-85 QESFAERKARY
+85 
-96 DKERAERLKR
+96 KR
-106 QQIDA
+106 P
-111 NRAAMKAE
+111 E
-119 AAKKTVDET
+119 DET
-128 ADETACI
+128 ADETVRL
-135 PVIPFPGAKKA
+135 PVIPFPSAKKA

-153 PEEETDAETEE
+153 PEEAPEE
-164 EPPQD
+164 EPAQD
-169 DEPKSMSLQEILA
+169 DEPKSMSLQDILA

-193 DTIIEE
+193 DTVIEE
-199 EPPHRGLFSRRKMRD
+199 EPPRRGLFSRRKMRD

-223 EEEDEEEEFEEPEP
+223 EEEEDEEFEEPEP

-242 PLTETLSD
+242 PLEETLSD
-250 YRAQLSGAT
+250 YRAQLSGET
-259 KARRG
+259 KPPRG
-264 AGIFTLLL
+264 AGIFTFLL

-282 ILPEAYTADPMIRAL
+282 ILPEAYTGDPMIRAL
-297 PPLAVEAIVCAI
+297 PLLTLEAIVCAI

-320 LKRGKVTSGFL
+320 LKQGKVTAGFL

-340 LDTALYAFL
+340 VDTALYAFL

-362 GAMSV
+362 GALSV

-405 KRVGLPGGFSNSARA
+405 KRVGLPNGFSNSARA
-420 NDPYSRWQSVLL
+420 SDPYSRWQSVLL
-432 PVFLAVSV
+432 PVFLVAAVA
-440 VFGVLSTLE
+440 FGVLSTLE
-449 TKQNAL
+449 TRQSVL
-455 LAWNLSVMLASAN
+455 LAWNLSVLLASAN

-481 RIAARL
+481 RIAVRL

-517 PPGTVTLGG
+517 PPGTITLGG
-526 LKVFGEE
+526 LRVFGEE
-533 SGKVISY
+533 SGKAISY

-599 KRGVNLPRNLGLK
+599 KRGVNLPRSLGLK

-638 WALHALH
+638 WALHALRR
-645 HSRITPVLAVRDGN
+645 SRITPVLAVRDGN

-710 LGSKRLCRSA
+710 LGSKRLCTSA
-720 RRCTVLAFVAAT
+720 RRCTVLAFLAAT
-732 LATLLAFYLTFV
+732 ASTLLAFYLTFV
-744 GAYSVLTPLSLLVFV
+744 GAYSVLTPLSLLVYV

-764 SALLDALLSDRY
+764 SVLLDAMLSDRY